1 MEFEGKPSN
10 QPLINMKDS
19 FLVNNFP
26 IRAGIMK
33 KQILAALTP
42 FALI

>member
-1 MEFEGKPSN
+1 MWIYNKTKTP
-10 QPLINMKDS
+10 PINLKDS
-19 FLVNNFP
+19 FLVNNVP